1 MKTNIT
7 DFVEF
12 HRAICDD
19 DLVFIFGAGISSALS
34 NSAPSWYRWIKTG
47 IATLSEPDLSASLRS
62 KLEAS
67 KTAADLIA
75 VVDKVLETTKKDGT
89 YDLLMHKSFETAQIT
104 NPSLAY
110 TLQKLTIF
118 NDVFATTNY
127 DRLLERATGLQ
138 SLSYEQP
145 AETIAM
151 LQSGQS
157 NYVLHIHGIYDS
169 VMGIDNIVASQ
180 DQYDALLN
188 DKGAQFI
195 QQILGT
201 RTLVFIGCGKT
212 TEDVNVS
219 QFVDFARKY
228 LKMDQDY
235 YFLYKSSS
243 PVTELPDNIHPI
255 PYGDDYADLPVF
267 LEDMAQ
273 ERIKSKLANNRLIGR
288 TAFDFTSPVD
298 DNILKYHY
306 SQQLIPFCGRDVE
319 LSKLRKF
326 ICSEGT
332 FSWWAIT
339 GQAGAGKSRL
349 AFEFIRQLPSCW
361 FGFFVNDSTTPS
373 DVEQYKPFCN
383 TLAIIDYVSGRE
395 RQVADIISRLRNIFS
410 AFQYKLRILLL
421 ERDNNRETGS
431 WYSKLYHRFGRT
443 DASALKAAEHRQEF
457 LRLDDLTEEAV
468 KIFIRAVC
476 ALHSLEDDTIRD
488 NELCNLYKAKFERLQ
503 FRPLYLQMFV
513 ESWIANDFET
523 PKYDDYTGLLEDLLK
538 REQVR
543 WLSSFDE
550 NQAVCNACIRLLV
563 RANIAPLKVD
573 NIPDLYKSDLE
584 KLRAYISSH
593 TFPGKQK
600 MELQNTLINSL
611 CQNIDEAQLIIA
623 PQFPDIIKEYMFKFY
638 TDEEQL
644 PEVMQEIWLNAAAPF
659 STFIMRCLMDFEDQ
673 EFYQYAINAYDDA
686 TSNLKVLLGRQQL
699 LNGRMIQKGEDPQ
712 VFWDLIDNE
721 YKFWSTIV
729 VPEGNQKDRIA
740 AAKVS
745 GLYKVAQNIG
755 AWSLY
760 DVSPMIEVMDE
771 LLAVEGGIAT
781 ELAKRMCLQESIT
794 SLSTHSFFD
803 EASYLRNKLNNMIED
818 EPFEDFDNLYR
829 MHSFNDEMMAA
840 ILCGEFYDAMRVL
853 QDMEAKCHKEQIE
866 SARILAHSCFNIDTM
881 AFQLKKKKYI
891 GTGLPIVSELEQM
904 HPDDWQIRAR
914 RIGCETAVLHKK
926 FFIDGNKD
934 ISAKLSMLE
943 SELDSMEFGN
953 EESHEAMGMT
963 WGLLKILKG
972 NIASESE
979 LRKIIA
985 EATRVLTN
993 YPNISEIAETKIIA
1007 TRILHDKFLHT
1018 KVTHDEVENLFK
1030 LVEENY
1036 DSESVRRAFFELL
1049 SESEDAGKK
1058 SEYLNQ
1064 DIVREAFQTAKYN
1077 PLMDSGIPEI
1087 DLMQE
1092 LMDEALIGAETYVR
1106 GYNKVGRNDP
1116 CPCGSGKKFKKCC
1129 LGKGIYD

>member
-12 HRAICDD
+12 HRAICADK
-19 DLVFIFGAGISSALS
+19 LVFIFGAGISSALS
-34 NSAPSWYRWIKTG
+34 NSAPSWYRWIQAG
-47 IATLSEPDLSASLRS
+47 IATLSDFHLSASLQS
-62 KLEAS
+62 KLESS
-67 KTAADLIA
+67 KNAADLID
-75 VVDKVLETTKKDGT
+75 VVGNVLEDTRRNGT
-89 YDLLMHKSFETAQIT
+89 YDLWMHESFETAQIT
-104 NPSLAY
+104 NSSLAY
-110 TLQKLTIF
+110 TLRKLTIF

-145 AETIAM
+145 AEAVAM

-169 VMGIDNIVASQ
+169 VKGIDNIVASQ
-180 DQYDALLN
+180 DQYDAVLN

-201 RTLVFIGCGKT
+201 RTMVFIGCGKT

-219 QFVDFARKY
+219 QFVDFAREY

-255 PYGDDYADLPVF
+255 PYGDDYADLPDF

-273 ERIKSKLANNRLIGR
+273 ERIKRKLANNRLIGR
-288 TAFDFTSPVD
+288 TAFDCTLPVD

-306 SQQLIPFCGRDVE
+306 AHQLIPFCGRDVE
-319 LSKLRKF
+319 LSKLREF

-349 AFEFIRQLPSCW
+349 AFEFIRQLPPCW
-361 FGFFVNDSTTPS
+361 FGFFVNDNTMQS

-395 RQVADIISRLRNIFS
+395 RQVAEIISGLRDIFS
-410 AFQYKLRILLL
+410 SFQYKLRIILL

-431 WYSKLYHRFGRT
+431 WYSRLYQRCGRI
-443 DASALKAAEHRQEF
+443 DASALKAAEYRQEF
-457 LRLDDLTEEAV
+457 LRLDDLIEEAV
-468 KIFIRAVC
+468 KIFISAVC
-476 ALHSLEDDTIRD
+476 ALHNLKDDTIRD
-488 NELCNLYKAKFERLQ
+488 NELYNLYKAKFERLQ

-523 PKYDDYTGLLEDLLK
+523 PKYDDYTGLLEELLK

-543 WLSSFDE
+543 WLSFFDG

-593 TFPGKQK
+593 AFSGKQK
-600 MELQNTLINSL
+600 RELQKTLINSL

-623 PQFPDIIKEYMFKFY
+623 PQFPDIIKEYMFMFY

-644 PEVMQEIWLNAAAPF
+644 PWVMQEIWMNAAAPF
-659 STFIMRCLMDFEDQ
+659 STFIKRCLMDFEDQ
-673 EFYQYAINAYDDA
+673 DFYQHAINAYDDA
-686 TSNLKVLLGRQQL
+686 TSNLNVLLGRQHL
-699 LNGRMIQKGEDPQ
+699 LDGRLIQKGEDPQ

-729 VPEGNQKDRIA
+729 VPEGDQKDMIA
-740 AAKVS
+740 TAKVS

-760 DVSPMIEVMDE
+760 DVSPMIEVIDE
-771 LLAVEGGIAT
+771 LLAVNGGNET
-781 ELAKRMCLQESIT
+781 ELTKRMCLQESIT

-803 EASYLRNKLNNMIED
+803 EASYLRNKFNNMIKD
-818 EPFEDFDNLYR
+818 ERFEDLDNLYS
-829 MHSFNDEMMAA
+829 MHSFNDEMMAE
-840 ILCGEFYDAMRVL
+840 ILHGKFYDARRVL
-853 QDMEAKCHKEQIE
+853 RNMEAKCHKEQIE
-866 SARILAHSCFNIDTM
+866 SARILAHSCFNIDNM
-881 AFQLKKKKYI
+881 AFKLEETKYI
-891 GTGLPIVSELEQM
+891 GTGLPIVSKLEQL

-914 RIGCETAVLHKK
+914 RIGCETVVLQKK
-926 FFIDGNKD
+926 LFIDGNKD
-934 ISAKLSMLE
+934 ISVKLSMLE
-943 SELDSMEFGN
+943 SDLDSMEFEN
-953 EESHEAMGMT
+953 EESREAIGMT
-963 WGLLKILKG
+963 WGLLKSLKG

-979 LRKIIA
+979 LRKIIT
-985 EATRVLTN
+985 EATRILKN
-993 YPNISEIAETKIIA
+993 YPNISEIAATKILA
-1007 TRILHDKFLHT
+1007 TRILHDKFLYT

-1036 DSESVRRAFFELL
+1036 VSESVRREFFELL
-1049 SESEDAGKK
+1049 SDSEDAEKK

-1064 DIVREAFQTAKYN
+1064 DIIREAFQTAKYN

-1087 DLMQE
+1087 DLMLEQ
-1092 LMDEALIGAETYVR
+1092 LDEVLIGAETYVR
-1106 GYNKVGRNDP
+1106 GHNKVGRNDP

>member
-12 HRAICDD
+12 HRAICDND
-19 DLVFIFGAGISSALS
+19 IVFIFGAGISSALS
-34 NSAPSWYRWIKTG
+34 SSAPNWYRWIQAG
-47 IATLSEPDLSASLRS
+47 IATLSNPNLSASLQS
-62 KLEAS
+62 KLEVS
-67 KTAADLIA
+67 KNAADLIA
-75 VVDKVLETTKKDGT
+75 IVGKVLEDTRRNGT
-89 YDLLMHKSFETAQIT
+89 YDLWMHESFETAQIT
-104 NPSLAY
+104 NSSLAY
-110 TLQKLTIF
+110 TLRKLTIF

-145 AETIAM
+145 AEAVSM

-157 NYVLHIHGIYDS
+157 NYVIHIHGIYDS
-169 VMGIDNIVASQ
+169 VKGIDNIVASQ
-180 DQYDALLN
+180 DQYDAVLN

-219 QFVDFARKY
+219 QFVDFAREY

-255 PYGDDYADLPVF
+255 PYGDDYADLPDF
-267 LEDMAQ
+267 LEDLAQ
-273 ERIKSKLANNRLIGR
+273 ERIKSKLANTRLIGR
-288 TAFDFTSPVD
+288 TAFDFTSPAN

-306 SQQLIPFCGRDVE
+306 SQQLLPFCGRDVE
-319 LSKLRKF
+319 LSKLREF
-326 ICSEGT
+326 IYSEGT

-361 FGFFVNDSTTPS
+361 FGFFVNDSTTQS

-395 RQVADIISRLRNIFS
+395 RQIAEIIFRLRNIFS
-410 AFQYKLRILLL
+410 SFQYKLRILLI

-431 WYSKLYHRFGRT
+431 WYSMLYQRCGRL
-443 DASALKAAEHRQEF
+443 DATALKAAEYGQEF

-468 KIFIRAVC
+468 KIFISAVC

-488 NELCNLYKAKFERLQ
+488 IELCNLYKAKFERLQ
-503 FRPLYLQMFV
+503 FRPLYLQLFV
-513 ESWIANDFET
+513 ESWIANDFGT
-523 PKYDDYTGLLEDLLK
+523 PKYDDYTGLLEELLK

-543 WLSSFDE
+543 WLSYFDGD
-550 NQAVCNACIRLLV
+550 QAVCNACIRLLV

-573 NIPDLYKSDLE
+573 NIPELYKSDLE
-584 KLRAYISSH
+584 KIHAYISSH
-593 TFPGKQK
+593 AFSGKQK
-600 MELQNTLINSL
+600 REFQNTLINSL

-623 PQFPDIIKEYMFKFY
+623 PQFPDIIKEYMFMFY

-644 PEVMQEIWLNAAAPF
+644 PEVMQEIWMNAAAPF
-659 STFIMRCLMDFEDQ
+659 STFIMRCLMDFENL
-673 EFYQYAINAYDDA
+673 EFYKYAINAYDYA
-686 TSNLKVLLGRQQL
+686 TSNMEVLLGRQHL
-699 LNGRMIQKGEDPQ
+699 LDGRMIQKGEDPQ
-712 VFWDLIDNE
+712 VFWGVLDNE

-729 VPEGNQKDRIA
+729 VPDGNQKDRIA
-740 AAKVS
+740 VAKVA

-781 ELAKRMCLQESIT
+781 ELAKRVFLQESIT

-818 EPFEDFDNLYR
+818 KPFEDFDNLYR
-829 MHSFNDEMMAA
+829 MHSFNDEMMGA
-840 ILCGEFYDAMRVL
+840 IFSGNFYDAGRVL
-853 QDMEAKCHKEQIE
+853 RNMEAKCHKEQIE
-866 SARILAHSCFNIDTM
+866 SARILALSCFNIDTM
-881 AFQLKKKKYI
+881 ALQLEKIKYI
-891 GTGLPIVSELEQM
+891 GTGLPIVSELEQL
-904 HPDDWQIRAR
+904 HHDDWQIRAR

-926 FFIDGNKD
+926 LFIDDNND
-934 ISAKLSMLE
+934 ISVKLSMLE
-943 SELDSMEFGN
+943 SELESMEFGN
-953 EESHEAMGMT
+953 EESHEAIGMT

-985 EATRVLTN
+985 EATRILTK
-993 YPNISEIAETKIIA
+993 YPNISEVAATKIIT
-1007 TRILHDKFLHT
+1007 TRFLHDKFLHT

-1036 DSESVRRAFFELL
+1036 DSESVRREFFELL
-1049 SESEDAGKK
+1049 SESDDAEKK
-1058 SEYLNQ
+1058 SKYLSQ

-1077 PLMDSGIPEI
+1077 PLMNSGIPEI

-1092 LMDEALIGAETYVR
+1092 QLDEVLIGAETYVR